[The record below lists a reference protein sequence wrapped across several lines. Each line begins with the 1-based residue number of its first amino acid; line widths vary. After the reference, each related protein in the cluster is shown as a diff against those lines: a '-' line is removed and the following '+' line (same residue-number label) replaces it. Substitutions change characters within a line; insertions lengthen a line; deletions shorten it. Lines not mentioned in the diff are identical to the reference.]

1 MVLGVV
7 NIIIMS
13 AMIPTMTP
21 GIVGLTEDDKHNR
34 RDDHSLKR
42 EDEKRRQAADR
53 EQPSNLQVITKFQ
66 EGSVKERLQLE
77 DAKVYAHPNRKSCR
91 FNQSCPKGLSDK
103 LQLYI
108 TKQPSPEMVLFKG
121 GFYPHPAFRRG
132 NISGFVCIGAECPPT
147 LRWVFCDVATS
158 EMRYGSWEGS
168 EGQICGPWD
177 ATQDEQEY
185 VTLQDNQWL
194 AVQLP
199 NSEEHQAWQ
208 LYYNG
213 KDSSAALPAGARFME
228 VHLKRLPVS

>member
-13 AMIPTMTP
+13 AMIPTMIP
-21 GIVGLTEDDKHNR
+21 VGLTEDDKHNR

-77 DAKVYAHPNRKSCR
+77 DAKVYAHPKGKYVVSTKVARKAR
-91 FNQSCPKGLSDK
+91 K
-103 LQLYI
+103 YI
-108 TKQPSPEMVLFKG
+108 RIRL
-121 GFYPHPAFRRG
+121 H
-132 NISGFVCIGAECPPT
+132 GAECPPT

-158 EMRYGSWEGS
+158 EMRYGSWEDS

-228 VHLKRLPVS
+228 VHLKRLPVP

>member
-13 AMIPTMTP
+13 AMIPTMIP

-77 DAKVYAHPNRKSCR
+77 DAKVYAHP
-91 FNQSCPKGLSDK
+91 KGKIRL
-103 LQLYI
+103 
-108 TKQPSPEMVLFKG
+108 
-121 GFYPHPAFRRG
+121 H
-132 NISGFVCIGAECPPT
+132 GAECPPT

-158 EMRYGSWEGS
+158 EMRYGSWEDS

-228 VHLKRLPVS
+228 VHLKRLPVP

>member
-13 AMIPTMTP
+13 AMIPTMIP

-77 DAKVYAHPNRKSCR
+77 DAKVYAHP
-91 FNQSCPKGLSDK
+91 KGN
-103 LQLYI
+103 
-108 TKQPSPEMVLFKG
+108 PEMVLFKG

-132 NISGFVCIGAECPPT
+132 DISGFVCIGAECPPT

-158 EMRYGSWEGS
+158 EMRYGSWEDS

-199 NSEEHQAWQ
+199 NSEEQQAWQ

>member
-1 MVLGVV
+1 MVLRVV

-13 AMIPTMTP
+13 AMIPTRVIP

-77 DAKVYAHPNRKSCR
+77 DAKVYAHPKE
-91 FNQSCPKGLSDK
+91 
-103 LQLYI
+103 
-108 TKQPSPEMVLFKG
+108 T
-121 GFYPHPAFRRG
+121 
-132 NISGFVCIGAECPPT
+132 
-147 LRWVFCDVATS
+147 TS
-158 EMRYGSWEGS
+158 ELRYGSWEDS

-199 NSEEHQAWQ
+199 NSEEQQAWQ
-208 LYYNG
+208 PYYNG